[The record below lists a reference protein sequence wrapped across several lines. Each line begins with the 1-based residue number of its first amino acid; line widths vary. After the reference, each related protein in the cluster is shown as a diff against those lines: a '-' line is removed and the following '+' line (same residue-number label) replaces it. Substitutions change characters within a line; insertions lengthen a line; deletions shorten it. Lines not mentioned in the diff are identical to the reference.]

1 MNNTIQSAGFFD
13 CGLPFNRLGRGRRIL
28 LVMQGLV
35 FENQPLKGMASLQ
48 NRSLF
53 SFLEKEY
60 TIHVVARKPGLPYG
74 TTIQQM
80 ADDYA
85 ELIRSEFTPPVD
97 VLGLSTG
104 GSIALTF
111 AAAYPELVRRLV
123 IHSSAHRLSAAGR
136 QLQWEM
142 GQLARQGNWQQVFRL
157 ILASV
162 LPDRWYARL
171 LIPFGAW
178 LMGSSAPKS
187 PQDFVV
193 AIEAEDAHDCQDRL
207 GDIRAPTLVIAGEND
222 PYYDRFAATAAGIPH
237 ARLILYPGM
246 GHPASGRSFQRE
258 VLAFLNEP

>member
-1 MNNTIQSAGFFD
+1 MADKTKLAGFFG
-13 CGLPFNRLGRGRRIL
+13 CGLPYNRLGRGERVL

-35 FENQPLKGMASLQ
+35 FANQPLSGLASMQ

-53 SFLEKEY
+53 GFLAKKY
-60 TIHVVARKPGLPYG
+60 SIYVVARKPGLPCG

-85 ELIRSEFTPPVD
+85 ALIRSQFTPPVD

-104 GSIALTF
+104 GSIALTM
-111 AAAYPELVRRLV
+111 AASYPELVKRLI
-123 IHSSAHRLSAAGR
+123 IHSSAHRLSPAGK

-142 GQLARQGNWQQVFRL
+142 GQLARQGNWRQVFRL
-157 ILASV
+157 IMASV
-162 LPDRWYARL
+162 LPDRQLARL

-178 LMGSSAPKS
+178 LMGSSAPKT

-207 GDIRAPTLVIAGEND
+207 GEIRAPTLVIAGEND
-222 PYYDRFAATAAGIPH
+222 PYYDRFAATAAGIPR

-246 GHPASGRSFQRE
+246 GHPASGRPFQRA
-258 VLAFLNEP
+258 VLAFLDEP